1 MNYILYFFSYSEIMK
16 ILCID
21 LLIYISDFIG
31 EKKIYLLKVNKKFYK
46 FVEYYLEM
54 SSKSI
59 INPIIRIST
68 PKINFGTIAFFY
80 KGQISQTRKYVIL
93 SMIKNNDV
101 FRDIFEV
108 MNEIHGFPKNTNINN
123 IQIHLTELLINNNII
138 TRLKKSILNK
148 KSTIKYLKK
157 CARIKKNKNKKIY
170 LEIGNNHEYYSHN
183 NLKNQSLEIF
193 VSVCREYF

>member
-1 MNYILYFFSYSEIMK
+1 MK